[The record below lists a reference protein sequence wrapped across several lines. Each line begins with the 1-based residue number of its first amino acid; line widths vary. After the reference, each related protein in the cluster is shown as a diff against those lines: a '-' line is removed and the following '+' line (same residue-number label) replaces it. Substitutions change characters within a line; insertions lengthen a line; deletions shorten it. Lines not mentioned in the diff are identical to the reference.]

1 MPINFSGETPK
12 GCIKVL
18 SYNTWNFGAQT
29 EDAEGTNICIPLILQ
44 EQDADIVCLQEACPT
59 SRNIEQIDSMLKPM
73 YAYQDTTMHVNG
85 GNCLMLLSKY
95 PILSKSEFLM
105 NRKEICSAAYRL

>member
-1 MPINFSGETPK
+1 MPLFHSWAFDLFCSGSQVYANQFSGETPK

-29 EDAEGTNICIPLILQ
+29 EDAEGTNICIAYLQ

-59 SRNIEQIDSMLKPM
+59 ARNIEQIDSMLKPM
-73 YAYQDTTMHVNG
+73 YAFRIQRCT
-85 GNCLMLLSKY
+85 
-95 PILSKSEFLM
+95 
-105 NRKEICSAAYRL
+105 